1 MVCSKCKSHKIHRI
15 LREGF
20 FRIKLAPLFGYFPWE
35 CSSCDKVQMLKARG
49 SKRRH
54 THRET
59 GSHEESIGH
68 AIHSSQ
74 PSPIRL
80 S

>member
-1 MVCSKCKSHKIHRI
+1 
-15 LREGF
+15 
-20 FRIKLAPLFGYFPWE
+20 
-35 CSSCDKVQMLKARG
+35 VQMLKARG